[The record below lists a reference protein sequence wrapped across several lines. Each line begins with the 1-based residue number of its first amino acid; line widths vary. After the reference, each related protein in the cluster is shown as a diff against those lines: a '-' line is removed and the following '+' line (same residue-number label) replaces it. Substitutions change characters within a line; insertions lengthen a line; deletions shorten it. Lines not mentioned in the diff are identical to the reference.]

1 MGLQKTIKQILPYLI
16 CMILG
21 MLLLN
26 ECNRDPEVKTI
37 VRTVT
42 IPEIIKQFDTIEI
55 EKPIHTHSVD
65 TVYMDRFVQADS
77 TDQLDL
83 YKDAVT
89 IREYKEVFEDSMSR
103 IEVYSKARGHLLQQQ
118 AKYTIF
124 ERQIT
129 DTIPLPKPK
138 GNLYLVPEFG
148 TTTDLRDL
156 RAKAGIMY
164 QDRNKHL
171 YSLSI
176 DVDGYIY
183 VGTGIKF

>member
-1 MGLQKTIKQILPYLI
+1 MDLLKRILPYLI
-16 CMILG
+16 CLILG

-37 VRTVT
+37 VRTVAV
-42 IPEIIKQFDTIEI
+42 PEIIKQFDTIVV

-65 TVYMDRFVQADS
+65 TIYVDRFVQADS
-77 TDQLDL
+77 TGQLDL

-89 IREYKEVFEDSMSR
+89 IREYKEVFEDSMAI
-103 IEVYSKARGHLLQQQ
+103 IEVFSKTRGHLLEQQ
-118 AKYTIF
+118 ANYTIF

-129 DTIPLPKPK
+129 DTIPLPRPK
-138 GNLYLVPEFG
+138 GNLYLMPEIG
-148 TTTDLRDL
+148 TTTDLRGL

-171 YSLSI
+171 YSLSM

-183 VGTGIKF
+183 IGYGIKF